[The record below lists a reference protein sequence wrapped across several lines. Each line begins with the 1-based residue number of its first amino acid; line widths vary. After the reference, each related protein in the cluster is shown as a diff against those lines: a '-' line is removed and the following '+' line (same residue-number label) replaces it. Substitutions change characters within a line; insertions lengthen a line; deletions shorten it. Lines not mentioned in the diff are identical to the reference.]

1 MVIKKYFKCAASF
14 IAHGN
19 YCIVLIIFNFLYLSG
34 TSMGKENNNLI
45 VSISTKPVK
54 NKINTLSILIE
65 NTANLLI
72 PEKIRLSDSIPPKG
86 FKKQIIKKHFTGLS
100 NRKSY
105 SISGRTK
112 ILVKNNNINKLL
124 NSNNVLDSFYNMPAV
139 YFNLPLKATEKKASS
154 DTMAIHFFDFIN
166 KYYRLP
172 LVDSFNTELYA
183 NSIKGRILLT
193 NPKNNNQLQ
202 ANEINGL
209 NPIQPVRELAIDSF
223 QIKFLS
229 SGNTYSIDS
238 QKLFLDPAH
247 IIFRNFLIKDTRYN
261 SIFLNGTI
269 SSLPLKPTVLNLN
282 AVARNIPVLQVNK
295 AINNQLYG
303 FAAVDGVAEIN
314 GDFYDPLVTGN
325 LELTNNTDITV
336 VLPQINLNKQAEK
349 ELVYFIKKDIFLAP
363 LKKYLKSSPIKN
375 DTLNHKAQID
385 INLHLKSTAAINF
398 IIDPA
403 TGDKLNLHGD
413 ALLKTK
419 LDTAGSL
426 LFYGLYKLDSGYYRL
441 SNQYLQKQ
449 FKVLPGSTITF
460 TGKPGNALVGIKAM
474 YTINTDAFD
483 LLKNEIGYTDKN
495 MLQALKSS
503 YPFKVLL
510 NLSGSIN
517 NLKMGFNIMLDTS
530 VLPKNNM
537 VRTAIKNKLVQLMQN
552 SAATNKQ
559 VFSLLLYERFV
570 GEQSNDFFSISRAA
584 NEKKF
589 DRQSYES
596 VSSFLSSAIDNIAEE
611 LFKTLD
617 VHHNLN
623 NYKDFGDGDAQQKL
637 MVNIDATKSF
647 INDRISLNVG
657 KNYGIDGEDASAK
670 AAQQKGVGFLPDVTT
685 TYKFSRD
692 GNFRYRTYKKNP
704 FEITVDGFVTESG
717 ISLLLNMDYDK
728 FINIIKR

>member
-1 MVIKKYFKCAASF
+1 M
-14 IAHGN
+14 
-19 YCIVLIIFNFLYLSG
+19 
-34 TSMGKENNNLI
+34 
-45 VSISTKPVK
+45 
-54 NKINTLSILIE
+54 
-65 NTANLLI
+65 
-72 PEKIRLSDSIPPKG
+72 
-86 FKKQIIKKHFTGLS
+86 
-100 NRKSY
+100 
-105 SISGRTK
+105 
-112 ILVKNNNINKLL
+112 
-124 NSNNVLDSFYNMPAV
+124 
-139 YFNLPLKATEKKASS
+139 
-154 DTMAIHFFDFIN
+154 
-166 KYYRLP
+166 
-172 LVDSFNTELYA
+172 
-183 NSIKGRILLT
+183 
-193 NPKNNNQLQ
+193 
-202 ANEINGL
+202 
-209 NPIQPVRELAIDSF
+209 
-223 QIKFLS
+223 
-229 SGNTYSIDS
+229 
-238 QKLFLDPAH
+238 
-247 IIFRNFLIKDTRYN
+247 
-261 SIFLNGTI
+261 
-269 SSLPLKPTVLNLN
+269 
-282 AVARNIPVLQVNK
+282 
-295 AINNQLYG
+295 
-303 FAAVDGVAEIN
+303 
-314 GDFYDPLVTGN
+314 
-325 LELTNNTDITV
+325 
-336 VLPQINLNKQAEK
+336 
-349 ELVYFIKKDIFLAP
+349 
-363 LKKYLKSSPIKN
+363 
-375 DTLNHKAQID
+375 
-385 INLHLKSTAAINF
+385 
-398 IIDPA
+398 
-403 TGDKLNLHGD
+403 
-413 ALLKTK
+413 LKTK

-474 YTINTDAFD
+474 YTINTDAYD

-704 FEITVDGFVTESG
+704 IEITVDGFVTESG